1 MLTHHNRKTAH
12 LSPDPPVAL
21 LGESVCSEEVRGGGY
36 VEEDGKG
43 RPDEVGGN
51 VPLFHTIQGM
61 KMLYLFA
68 LKLRSSMMQGQHTRV
83 NEIHALHSIAY
94 AVAHMTQ

>member
-43 RPDEVGGN
+43 RPDEVGGMF
-51 VPLFHTIQGM
+51 LCFI
-61 KMLYLFA
+61 L
-68 LKLRSSMMQGQHTRV
+68 LKG
-83 NEIHALHSIAY
+83 
-94 AVAHMTQ
+94 